1 MQDISYLSLCAFN
14 EPNVFSLFNSNLRLC
29 ASSSMVGL
37 NRNEF
42 NEIFLRE
49 FLIKA
54 NVYKRLAECIRNA
67 CRNCDTFT
75 FYFDDVWINFVF
87 GFLCYKLPHSFPY

>member
-1 MQDISYLSLCAFN
+1 MYFIFL
-14 EPNVFSLFNSNLRLC
+14 
-29 ASSSMVGL
+29 VGL

-49 FLIKA
+49 FSIKA

-67 CRNCDTFT
+67 CRFVIHLPFT
-75 FYFDDVWINFVF
+75 LTMF
-87 GFLCYKLPHSFPY
+87 G